1 MAIAK
6 PVPRHRSLT
15 GVNDE
20 LRAELLRRAD
30 DDQRARQ
37 ALSRSRERSP
47 EPGEYREIPDEV
59 REMLRIDE
67 ANTSWLT
74 ELTATRGWPGRTLA
88 GKDGAHAA
96 WLLAQHAD
104 PQSQRTFLDLLR
116 AAVAAG
122 EADERDLAYLEDRVR
137 MHAGQPQRYGT
148 QFISDAQGL
157 RVWTVEDPQNLDRRR
172 ASVGLGPF
180 ADYEDLMRR
189 A

>member
-1 MAIAK
+1 
-6 PVPRHRSLT
+6 VD
-15 GVNDE
+15 DE
-20 LRAELLRRAD
+20 LRAELLRRAH
-30 DDQRARQ
+30 DDQRARK
-37 ALSRSRERSP
+37 ALPRSRERSP
-47 EPGEYREIPDEV
+47 KPGEYRGIPAEIQ
-59 REMLRIDE
+59 EMLRLDE
-67 ANTSWLT
+67 ANTAWLT
-74 ELTATRGWPGRTLA
+74 ELTGRHGWPGRTLA
-88 GKDGAHAA
+88 GEDGAHAA

-148 QFISDAQGL
+148 QFINDAQGL

-180 ADYEDLMRR
+180 ADYEASMHR